1 MNKTNI
7 KYSLIL
13 PVYNVEDYLGKCI
26 ESCEDQEIPS
36 DEYEIIAVNDGST
49 DNSGKICDDYSFK
62 NPNVKT
68 IHKKNGGLICQKN

>member
-1 MNKTNI
+1 M

-49 DNSGKICDDYSFK
+49 DTSLQILQELSKKYNNIKIISQSNK
-62 NPNVKT
+62 
-68 IHKKNGGLICQKN
+68 G